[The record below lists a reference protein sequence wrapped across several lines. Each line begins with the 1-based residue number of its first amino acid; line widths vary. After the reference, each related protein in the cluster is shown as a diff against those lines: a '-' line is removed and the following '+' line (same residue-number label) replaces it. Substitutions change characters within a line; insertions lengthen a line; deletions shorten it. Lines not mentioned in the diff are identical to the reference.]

1 MSDESPF
8 SAPAHLG
15 TDGLIS
21 RGLSRNADEAIIA
34 FRAMRQ
40 TIRGTLSPDIDSAE
54 RLAREVA
61 AKLGCRPN
69 LRGPESHRD
78 GPFHFHLQDFPEWHF
93 WFLGGPLT

>member
-1 MSDESPF
+1 MPDATPF

-15 TDGLIS
+15 PDGLVS
-21 RGLSRNADEAIIA
+21 RGLNRDADEALAA

-54 RLAREVA
+54 RLAHDVA
-61 AKLGCRPN
+61 AKLGCRAE
-69 LRGPESHRD
+69 LRGPESHLD
-78 GPFHFHLQDFPEWHF
+78 GPFHFHLQDMPEWHF